1 MEKRTAS
8 ILLGSTLIL
17 ISFFAQPL
25 PVESQC
31 MVTNTVSIPAPSP
44 TSPYNVVYKYLN
56 GTYQCNRVAS
66 NNASLCAP
74 GTAPLPR
81 TMLTASANT
90 TATNPSCQF
99 YCTGGCGTIT
109 IDKND
114 GLPVELME
122 FEIAEDHSG
131 ETATEVAAA
140 DSDATGAVGKR

>member
-1 MEKRTAS
+1 MKKRIS
-8 ILLGSTLIL
+8 PILLGSVVLL

-31 MVTNTVSIPAPSP
+31 MVTNTVVSPAPSP
-44 TSPYNVVYKYLN
+44 GSPYNVVYKTLN
-56 GTYQCNRVAS
+56 GPYVCNRVAS

-74 GTAPLPR
+74 NLPTAR

-90 TATNPSCQF
+90 TAVNPSCQW

-109 IDKND
+109 TDGSD

-122 FEIAEDHSG
+122 FEIVENDSG
-131 ETATEVAAA
+131 EASRDEA
-140 DSDATGAVGKR
+140 DDRSASAD